1 MFRLIKVSGHSLE
14 PVYRDGDFVLV
25 SKIPILFGRL
35 KTGDVVIIKHKAYGL
50 LIKMVERMDLTA
62 DRIYVVG
69 LHDDS
74 VDSRTFGP
82 VGKKDLAGK
91 VFWRIGR

>member
-1 MFRLIKVSGHSLE
+1 MLRLIKVSGHSLE
-14 PVYRDGDFVLV
+14 PVYQDGDFVLA

-35 KTGDVVIIKHKAYGL
+35 KTGDVVVLRHKAYGL
-50 LIKMVERMDLTA
+50 MIKIVERMDLQA
-62 DRIYVVG
+62 DRIYVIG

-91 VFWRIGR
+91 VLYHIRA

>member
-1 MFRLIKVSGHSLE
+1 MLRLIKVSGHSLE

-35 KTGDVVIIKHKAYGL
+35 KTGDVVIFYHKSYGL
-50 LIKMVERMDLTA
+50 MIKKVERMDLQA

-69 LHDDS
+69 MHEDS

-91 VFWRIGR
+91 VVGRIRR

>member
-1 MFRLIKVSGHSLE
+1 MLRLLKVMGESLAPE
-14 PVYRDGDFVLV
+14 YSQGDFVLV

-35 KTGDVVIIKHKAYGL
+35 KTGDVVVLKHRAYGL
-50 LIKMVERMDLTA
+50 MIKMVDRMDLPA

-69 LHDDS
+69 LQEDS

-91 VFWRIGR
+91 VFWHIRP